1 MGNLV
6 ADYVAVGGGLAGRVT
21 ASHLDQSGKDA
32 IFLETGPDP
41 SDDSAIEYF
50 LGVDRVHYLNTGEA
64 LGGGTVVYSGVQLRG
79 DAADTMSGL
88 EWPEASTG
96 RRVEGFP

>member
-1 MGNLV
+1 MDIHSLFRYFIAFSSSQSIRSSIRYVDVLRRRQINTSLLPKHYSDMGNLV

-50 LGVDRVHYLNTGEA
+50 LG
-64 LGGGTVVYSGVQLRG
+64 
-79 DAADTMSGL
+79 GL
-88 EWPEASTG
+88 SF
-96 RRVEGFP
+96 R